1 MKCTACGCELEL
13 GAKLCANCG
22 VEVPESAAGE
32 ESSASA
38 ALAMPKPMP
47 PKKLLLFAVPVVLVI
62 LAITAVLFMQN
73 GTRVYN
79 AKNSITFFKNGNT
92 VTVSANDAAFTID
105 GALYSYQKNMDGSKA
120 IALTDYTDNSTGTL
134 WFVTATN
141 CTKIDDGV
149 FAYQIASSGNGV
161 VYTADYNH
169 LSDTATLYLYD
180 TVAAN
185 TTQITDIAMQN
196 AYFNASTG
204 ICISPNGKSISYMS
218 DYNSPDGKMAGYIK
232 IDGKAPEKLGD
243 NMFAI
248 AMADGGRYIYYAEIS
263 SETQTATLNVRSR
276 DNDNTRLI
284 DDEFQ
289 GTRLMLNEDYSQA
302 IFNIGNASYIS
313 RNGSERVKISNSVL
327 GGLFLPRETQAYFY
341 VDTLGYSVY
350 GTRTFA
356 NALAKSLDGL
366 VYINDE
372 FETIPVPGS
381 GPYYHRVAVSD
392 DGKTLLFTADGGSL
406 TVINPIQPG
415 VQGKVLA
422 EEVATFSATADGK
435 TIYYINSA
443 NELWCTKDNEK
454 PIKICDNVS
463 PTYLA
468 LSYRSN
474 KVFFLVNYNPEDG
487 GELHY
492 TINGEKGI
500 KVTGGDS
507 VARVWDTPA
516 SVFYLTVDADL
527 YRSNGSES
535 FVLLQEKAHYSS

>member
-13 GAKLCANCG
+13 GAKLCANCRA
-22 VEVPESAAGE
+22 EMPESATGE

-47 PKKLLLFAVPVVLVI
+47 LKKLLLFTVPIMLVI

-79 AKNSITFFKNGNT
+79 AKNSITFFKNGDT
-92 VTVSANDAAFTID
+92 VTVSANDATFTID
-105 GALYSYQKNMDGSKA
+105 GTLHSYQKSMDGSKA
-120 IALTDYTDNSTGTL
+120 IALTDYNDDTSGTL

-141 CTKIDDGV
+141 CTLIDDGV
-149 FAYQIASSGNGV
+149 FAYQLASSGNGV
-161 VYTADYNH
+161 VYVADYND
-169 LSDTATLYLYD
+169 LSGIATLYLYD

-185 TTQITDIAMQN
+185 TTQITDRALHDG
-196 AYFNASTG
+196 YFNTFTG
-204 ICISPNGKSISYMS
+204 ICISPNGKSVSYIS
-218 DYNSPDGKMAGYIK
+218 DYNSPDKKVAGYIK
-232 IDGKAPEKLGD
+232 IDGRPPEKLGD
-243 NMFAI
+243 NMLAI
-248 AMADGGRYIYYAEIS
+248 AIADGGSYIYYAEMS
-263 SETQTATLNVRSR
+263 SDRNNVCMGVRSGENSNTLLIDSDQR
-276 DNDNTRLI
+276 TRLI
-284 DDEFQ
+284 
-289 GTRLMLNEDYSQA
+289 LNGDYSQA
-302 IFNIGNASYIS
+302 IFSIGNASYIS
-313 RNGSERVKISNSVL
+313 RNGGEKVKISNSVL

-356 NALAKSLDGL
+356 NALAKSLDYL

-372 FETIPVPGS
+372 YETIPVPGS

-392 DGKTLLFTADGGSL
+392 DGKTLLFTADGGAL

-422 EEVATFSATADGK
+422 EDVATFTATADGK
-435 TIYYINSA
+435 TIYYVNCA
-443 NELWCTKDNEK
+443 NQLWCIKGNEK

-474 KVFFLVNYNPEDG
+474 KVFFLVNYNPEKG

-500 KVTGGDS
+500 RVYGGDN
-507 VARVWDTPA
+507 VTRVWDTPA

-527 YRSNGSES
+527 YRSNGSEN
-535 FVLLQEKAHYSS
+535 FVFLQEKAHYSS